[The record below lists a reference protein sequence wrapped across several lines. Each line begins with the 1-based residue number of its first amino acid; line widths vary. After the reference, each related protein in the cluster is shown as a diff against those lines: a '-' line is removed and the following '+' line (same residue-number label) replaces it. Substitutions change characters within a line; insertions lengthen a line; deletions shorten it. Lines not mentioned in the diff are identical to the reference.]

1 MSALEIHQ
9 TIAFQDYLKREM
21 KRLRFSTGLL
31 SRRVGS
37 LTCATCNIW
46 DDAIARCYAAASGA
60 EDVGQ
65 IPSSLAIVL
74 MVIYRMQGRPQLV
87 CCYQC
92 ALDTVLN
99 ADW

>member
-46 DDAIARCYAAASGA
+46 DDAIARCVFAIKAKYAVDSVSMSGHPIRTLA
-60 EDVGQ
+60 TLAG
-65 IPSSLAIVL
+65 IPTESKVL
-74 MVIYRMQGRPQLV
+74 
-87 CCYQC
+87 
-92 ALDTVLN
+92 
-99 ADW
+99 